1 MNPACKFNAFN
12 HHSQTGITHMQTSFW
27 LAGATIAVLALG
39 GCNKAQSPAEVQRDV
54 AAAAN
59 SAAENNT
66 QANEKKADVAVSVDK
81 ALGDAAQTADAKTA
95 DASAD
100 AALTKAEGNRMVA
113 TAKCESLA
121 GDAQK
126 ACKDEADAA
135 FAAAKAKASAIKA
148 NQT

>member
-1 MNPACKFNAFN
+1 MR
-12 HHSQTGITHMQTSFW
+12 TSFW
-27 LAGATIAVLALG
+27 PAGMAMALLALG

-54 AAAAN
+54 ASAAK

-66 QANEKKADVAVSVDK
+66 QANEKQADVAASVNKD
-81 ALGDAAQTADAKTA
+81 LGAATQNADTKTA

-100 AALTKAEGNRMVA
+100 AAVTRAEGNHKVA
-113 TAKCESLA
+113 TAKCESMA

-135 FAAAKAKASAIKA
+135 LEMAKAKAKA
-148 NQT
+148 TKADHN